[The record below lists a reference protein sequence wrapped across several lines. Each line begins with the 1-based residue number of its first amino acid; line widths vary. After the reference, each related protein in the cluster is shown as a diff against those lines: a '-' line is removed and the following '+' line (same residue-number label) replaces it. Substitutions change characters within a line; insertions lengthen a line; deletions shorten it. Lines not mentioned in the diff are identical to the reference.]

1 MKRKVMLTAAGL
13 SIGLGAAKSVVH
25 APILPDLLKAR
36 SLDAADLGEL
46 EKNFSILNRIN
57 NDAVQDGGKAK
68 DDFPTANNNLLNYAA
83 YFHIFAN
90 SASLNVHTNGNVA
103 VGVFDGVDNFGT
115 KIHEKTLEKDIHY
128 IQDLSKI
135 ANSSFVD
142 KTDTR
147 NNKVVFGNS
156 LKLDTLGHKLTVNGI
171 DLDHLSLEEL
181 YQDKDDN
188 KYIDFDIAF
197 SFLRSQSTNLSG
209 MESEKEQVTN
219 TQFPDFNKRVIELK
233 DYTPNKDNIIVVN
246 LSSEVLKMNTP
257 IIIDGIDKDKAGTT
271 VIINVDTNG
280 DNEYSMQSPIKIRY
294 NDGTERNNHETEHFD
309 DNHLLW
315 NFYNSQAN
323 DKLYRGVI
331 EMNATFQGSVLAP
344 AATVNVHHN
353 LDGNIVANDV
363 NIVGGETHRWDFQD
377 ESDEVTVI
385 PDPDPTDP
393 ENPGPKDPDPT
404 DPEDPDP
411 KDPDPTNPEDPDP
424 KDPDPTDPED
434 PGPTDPDTPDPD
446 DLDIDDPNLKPD
458 TDGGAENPDP
468 DDLDIDDPN
477 LKPDTDGGAE
487 NPFPDLTPDN
497 ENSAGGETVTQGVS
511 NPDNPLTTT
520 RVETLAREVS
530 ANSSTPSSGSAVT
543 NSASEGFLPRT
554 GVVKSG
560 ALGLLG
566 AALMTVIGVFGY
578 KRK

>member
-1 MKRKVMLTAAGL
+1 MLTAAGL

-197 SFLRSQSTNLSG
+197 SFLRSQSTNLAG
-209 MESEKEQVTN
+209 MESEKEQVSDD
-219 TQFPDFNKRVIELK
+219 QFPDFNKRVIELK

-246 LSSEVLKMNTP
+246 LAADVLALDKP
-257 IIIDGIDKDKAGTT
+257 ITIDGISKEKDGTT
-271 VIINVDTNG
+271 VIINVDTEGNN
-280 DNEYSMQSPIKIRY
+280 DYIMNSEIKIKY
-294 NDGTERNNHETEHFD
+294 NDGTERSNHETEHFD

-315 NFYNSQAN
+315 NFYDSHAN
-323 DKLYRGVI
+323 DKLYQGTV
-331 EMNATFQGSVLAP
+331 EMCSKFQGSVLAP

-353 LDGNIVANDV
+353 LDGNIIANDV
-363 NIVGGETHRWDFQD
+363 NVVGGETHRWDFQD

-385 PDPDPTDP
+385 PDPDP
-393 ENPGPKDPDPT
+393 ENPGPKDPDPEDPDPT

-411 KDPDPTNPEDPDP
+411 TDPE
-424 KDPDPTDPED
+424 DPDPTDPED
-434 PGPTDPDTPDPD
+434 PDPTDPDT
-446 DLDIDDPNLKPD
+446 
-458 TDGGAENPDP
+458 PDP

-487 NPFPDLTPDN
+487 NPFPDLTPDT
-497 ENSAGGETVTQGVS
+497 EDSGSDDEQTVTQGVS

>member
-197 SFLRSQSTNLSG
+197 SFLRSQSTNLAG
-209 MESEKEQVTN
+209 MESEKEQVSDD
-219 TQFPDFNKRVIELK
+219 QFPDFNKRVIELK

-246 LSSEVLKMNTP
+246 LAADVLALDKP
-257 IIIDGIDKDKAGTT
+257 ITIDGISKEKDGTT
-271 VIINVDTNG
+271 VIINVDTEGNN
-280 DNEYSMQSPIKIRY
+280 DYIMNSEIKIKY
-294 NDGTERNNHETEHFD
+294 NDGTERSNHETEHFD

-315 NFYNSQAN
+315 NFYDSHAN
-323 DKLYRGVI
+323 DKLYQGTV
-331 EMNATFQGSVLAP
+331 EMCSKFQGSVLAP

-353 LDGNIVANDV
+353 LDGNIIANDV
-363 NIVGGETHRWDFQD
+363 NVVGGETHRWDFQD

-385 PDPDPTDP
+385 PDPDP
-393 ENPGPKDPDPT
+393 ENPGPKDPDPEDPDPT

-411 KDPDPTNPEDPDP
+411 TDPEDPDP
-424 KDPDPTDPED
+424 ADPEDPDPTDPED
-434 PGPTDPDTPDPD
+434 PDPTDPEDPDPTDPEDPDPTDPDT
-446 DLDIDDPNLKPD
+446 
-458 TDGGAENPDP
+458 PDP

-487 NPFPDLTPDN
+487 NPFPDLTPDT
-497 ENSAGGETVTQGVS
+497 EDSGSDDEQTVTQGVS

>member
-1 MKRKVMLTAAGL
+1 MKRKVMITAAGL

-197 SFLRSQSTNLSG
+197 SFLRSQSTNLAG
-209 MESEKEQVTN
+209 MESEKEQVSDD
-219 TQFPDFNKRVIELK
+219 QFPDFNKRVIELK

-246 LSSEVLKMNTP
+246 LAADVLALDKP
-257 IIIDGIDKDKAGTT
+257 ITIDGISKEKDGTT
-271 VIINVDTNG
+271 VIINVDTEGNN
-280 DNEYSMQSPIKIRY
+280 DYIMNSEIKIKY
-294 NDGTERNNHETEHFD
+294 NDGTERSNHETEHFD

-315 NFYNSQAN
+315 NFYDSHAN
-323 DKLYRGVI
+323 DKLYQGTV
-331 EMNATFQGSVLAP
+331 EMCSKFQGSVLAP

-353 LDGNIVANDV
+353 LDGNIIANDV
-363 NIVGGETHRWDFQD
+363 NVVGGETHRWDFQD

-385 PDPDPTDP
+385 PDPDP
-393 ENPGPKDPDPT
+393 ENPGPKDPDPEDPDPT

-411 KDPDPTNPEDPDP
+411 TDPE
-424 KDPDPTDPED
+424 DPDPTDPED
-434 PGPTDPDTPDPD
+434 PDPTDPDT
-446 DLDIDDPNLKPD
+446 
-458 TDGGAENPDP
+458 PDP

-487 NPFPDLTPDN
+487 NPFPDLTPDT
-497 ENSAGGETVTQGVS
+497 EDSGSDDEQTVTQGVS

>member
-1 MKRKVMLTAAGL
+1 MLTAAGL

-197 SFLRSQSTNLSG
+197 SFLRSQSTNLAG
-209 MESEKEQVTN
+209 MESEKEQVSDD
-219 TQFPDFNKRVIELK
+219 QFPDFNKRVIELK

-246 LSSEVLKMNTP
+246 LAADVLALDKP
-257 IIIDGIDKDKAGTT
+257 ITIDGISKEKDGTT
-271 VIINVDTNG
+271 VIINVDTEGN
-280 DNEYSMQSPIKIRY
+280 NNYIMNSEIKIKY
-294 NDGTERNNHETEHFD
+294 NDGTERSNHETEHFD

-315 NFYNSQAN
+315 NFYDSHAN
-323 DKLYRGVI
+323 DKLYQGTV
-331 EMNATFQGSVLAP
+331 EMCSKFQGSVLAP

-353 LDGNIVANDV
+353 LDGNIIANDV
-363 NIVGGETHRWDFQD
+363 NVVGGETHRWDFQD

-385 PDPDPTDP
+385 PDPDP
-393 ENPGPKDPDPT
+393 ENPGPKDPDPEDPDPT

-411 KDPDPTNPEDPDP
+411 TDPE
-424 KDPDPTDPED
+424 DPDPTDP
-434 PGPTDPDTPDPD
+434 DT
-446 DLDIDDPNLKPD
+446 
-458 TDGGAENPDP
+458 PDP

-487 NPFPDLTPDN
+487 NPFPDLTPDT
-497 ENSAGGETVTQGVS
+497 EDSGSDDEQTVTQGVS

-560 ALGLLG
+560 ALGFLG